1 MWPSCYSQEFNKSL
15 RHQPT
20 SIAWAMDHFRAQIGH
35 SDDMLA
41 RMVGSGTVSGERLHA
56 AQKAMTTAL
65 KMHLRQMRSDDLA
78 SNSTELTELISMSQ
92 LPNEMQDDLLSFVRK
107 NLELEQ
113 GLAPKT
119 QQKAKKFNMYSQCLC
134 SPPPP
139 ALRSRMR
146 MMWCPTQLGNAVAC
160 PPCAAPLSTV
170 PRILG
175 ASGLHSNGH

>member
-1 MWPSCYSQEFNKSL
+1 MRLRLFGCGPAVTLKSS
-15 RHQPT
+15 T
-20 SIAWAMDHFRAQIGH
+20 SLCDTSLPPIAWAMDHFRAQIGH

-41 RMVGSGTVSGERLHA
+41 RMVGSGTVSDERLHA

-119 QQKAKKFNMYSQCLC
+119 QQKAKKSNMYSQCLC
-134 SPPPP
+134 SPPRP
-139 ALRSRMR
+139 LCVRE
-146 MMWCPTQLGNAVAC
+146 
-160 PPCAAPLSTV
+160 CA
-170 PRILG
+170 
-175 ASGLHSNGH
+175 